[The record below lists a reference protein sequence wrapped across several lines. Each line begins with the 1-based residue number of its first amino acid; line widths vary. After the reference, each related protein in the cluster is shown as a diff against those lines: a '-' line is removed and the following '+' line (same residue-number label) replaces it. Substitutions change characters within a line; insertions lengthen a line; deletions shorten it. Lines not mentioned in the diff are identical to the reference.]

1 MLGIVLVAH
10 APLAESMR
18 TVAEHVVG
26 SLPDVQTVDVTE
38 GIDIEK
44 IRQEIADKV
53 IQANE
58 GEGVVIATDILGGVP
73 SNLALSL
80 KSDTV
85 RVISGLN
92 VPMLVKLLRLRNKD
106 LDTAV
111 SEAMEAGAQFI
122 LDSGKGA

>member
-10 APLAESMR
+10 APLAEGMKI
-18 TVAEHVVG
+18 VAEHVVG
-26 SLPDVQTVDVTE
+26 SLPDVQVVDVCD
-38 GIDIEK
+38 GADIEK
-44 IRQEIADKV
+44 ARQEIADKV

-92 VPMLVKLLRLRNKD
+92 VPMLIKLLRLRNKD
-106 LDTAV
+106 LKTAV

-122 LDSGKGA
+122 LDSEKGA

>member
-1 MLGIVLVAH
+1 MLGVVLVAH
-10 APLAESMR
+10 KPLANSMKQ
-18 TVAEHVVG
+18 VAEHIVG
-26 SLPDVQTVDVTE
+26 TLPDVQVVDVAPDADTE
-38 GIDIEK
+38 VV
-44 IRQEIADKV
+44 RQEIADKV

-58 GEGVVIATDILGGVP
+58 GTGVVVATDILGGVP

-92 VPMLVKLLRLRNKD
+92 VPMLIKLLRLRDKD

-111 SEAMEAGAQFI
+111 SEALDTGTQFI
-122 LDSGKGA
+122 LNSEKRA